1 MKIRNIFGLALV
13 AALSFSSC
21 SEQDMTKVDEW
32 LSDKFNQEILWDVDS
47 LAFRRTNWESVE
59 VAGGLQMRK
68 SAIKMW
74 ESVQTISYVTYSPNM
89 FNTYIGYTGQEG
101 TVADIAANYEGAM
114 FAVNAG
120 GFANGKPSDFLK
132 LDGEV
137 INSTVSDDAQA
148 IVGLTTTPLGVDM
161 KVSANTTEHSG
172 FTSALVSGTLLVRN
186 GKAIDFSEQT
196 DEFYT
201 SRMART
207 ILGVS
212 TTGTYT
218 LAVIDAG
225 AAGQADGATVQE
237 AAFVARMMG
246 LNFAALLGCGDESTA
261 WSSEKGLVNAPSAG
275 SAAKV
280 GSIIY
285 LGAGTSRVEGAGT
298 EESPYLVENHV
309 HMTQMRA
316 LCKENTETFFQLV
329 DDVDMSEVK
338 IWTPINFDGV
348 FTRKVNFDGNG
359 KTISNFA
366 PEAFVADDQSTA
378 AGYASLFGVLYGTV
392 KNVTI
397 KDAKVLMPLTQG
409 TATGI
414 IGGFLGTVQDASMP
428 AILEN
433 VHVVN
438 GEVSGGRDC
447 GLFGGQARDAS
458 LNGCTANGKV
468 TGGNADCGGFIGR
481 AAGHMSL
488 VNCHSDVY
496 LTPGQNPGSNMRYGG
511 LMGFMA
517 TIGGSDTTR
526 DDLIVKNCSST
537 GTFFND
543 QYSANTVGGLMGY
556 INSSAEIS
564 ESFTTLELLGSNQN
578 EPDQGGPLGGNHANC
593 GGVAGIVSSV
603 GTVKISNCWTGGG
616 KSFTSGQKAGGV
628 VGVLEKGVLTIENCY
643 STYDMLSYSG
653 AGGIF
658 GQTKAGTLVINKTFA
673 WNPRIITYRAPDKY
687 SSGAFAGCIAQKCT
701 ITNCFRNPQMEF
713 VDPYRSLKD
722 HTDNNDAVIPND
734 AAENPKAPTANN
746 NAYDAQPSAEATLSA
761 AAQKA
766 GWSASIWDFS
776 GDVPV
781 LKNNK

>member
-1 MKIRNIFGLALV
+1 MKIRNIFGLAL
-13 AALSFSSC
+13 ATALAVCSC
-21 SEQDMTKVDEW
+21 TEQDMTKVDEW
-32 LSDKFNQEILWDVDS
+32 LGDKFNQEILWDVDS
-47 LAFRRTNWESVE
+47 LAFRRTNWESVD
-59 VAGGLQMRK
+59 VASGLQMRK

-101 TVADIAANYEGAM
+101 TVADIAAEYEGAM

-137 INSTVSDDAQA
+137 INSTVSDDAKA
-148 IVGLTTTPLGVDM
+148 IVGLTATPLGVDM
-161 KVSANTTEHSG
+161 KVSANTSEHSG

-186 GKAIDFSEQT
+186 GKEVDFSEQT

-207 ILGVS
+207 IVGVS

-261 WSSEKGLVNAPSAG
+261 WSADKGVVNTPSAG

-329 DDVDMSEVK
+329 DDVDMSDVK
-338 IWTPINFDGV
+338 IWTPINFDGG

-397 KDAKVLMPLTQG
+397 KDSKVLMPLTQG

-414 IGGFLGTVQDASMP
+414 IGGFLGTVQDSSMP
-428 AILEN
+428 ATLEN
-433 VHVVN
+433 VHVLN
-438 GEVSGGRDC
+438 SEVSGGRDC

-458 LNGCTANGKV
+458 LKGCTASGKI

-488 VNCHSDVY
+488 EDCHSDVY

-511 LMGFMA
+511 LIGFMA
-517 TIGGSDTTR
+517 TIGGTDTTR
-526 DDLIVKNCSST
+526 DDLVVKHCSST

-543 QYSANTVGGLMGY
+543 SYGANTVAGLVAY
-556 INSSAEIS
+556 INSSAVIT
-564 ESFTTLELLGSNQN
+564 ESFTTLELLGAGQN
-578 EPDQGGPLGGNHANC
+578 DAGSGSPVGGNHANC
-593 GGVAGIVSSV
+593 GGVAGIVSTVGSV
-603 GTVKISNCWTGGG
+603 TISDCWTGAGAT
-616 KSFTSGQKAGGV
+616 FATGQKAGGI
-628 VGVLEKGVLTIENCY
+628 VGVLEKGILNIDNCY
-643 STYDMLSYSG
+643 SNYDMLCYSG
-653 AGGIF
+653 AGGVF
-658 GQTKAGTLVINKTFA
+658 GQTKAGTLTITKTFA
-673 WNPRIITYRAPDKY
+673 WNPKLITYRATDKY
-687 SSGAFAGCIAQKCT
+687 SSGAFAGCIAQACT
-701 ITNCFRNPQMEF
+701 ITDCYRNPNMEF
-713 VDPYRSLKD
+713 VDPWRSLKD
-722 HTDNNDAVIPND
+722 HADIAGAVIPND
-734 AAENPKAPTANN
+734 VEENPAKPSANN
-746 NAYDAQPSAEATLSA
+746 NAYDAQPSAEATLTA

-766 GWSASIWDFS
+766 GWSATIWDFS

>member
-1 MKIRNIFGLALV
+1 MKLRNIFGLTLA
-13 AALSFSSC
+13 AALSFVSC
-21 SEQDMTKVDEW
+21 AEQDMTKVDEW
-32 LSDKFNQEILWDVDS
+32 LGEKFNQEILWDVDS
-47 LAFRRTNWESVE
+47 LAFRRTEWESVD
-59 VAGGLQMRK
+59 VASGLQMRK

-89 FNTYIGYTGQEG
+89 FNTYIGYTGQDG
-101 TVADIAANYEGAM
+101 TVADLAADCEGAM

-120 GFANGKPSDFLK
+120 GFVNGKPSDFLK
-132 LDGEV
+132 LDGELV
-137 INSTVSDDAQA
+137 NATVSDDARA
-148 IVGLTTTPLGVDM
+148 IVGLTATPLGVNM
-161 KVSANTTEHSG
+161 KVSANVSDHSDY
-172 FTSALVSGTLLVRN
+172 TSAIVSGTLLIRN
-186 GKAIDFSEQT
+186 GKEVDFSEET

-201 SRMART
+201 TRMART
-207 ILGVS
+207 IVGTS
-212 TTGTYT
+212 TTGNYT
-218 LAVIDAG
+218 IAVIDG
-225 AAGQADGATVQE
+225 GVAGQADGVTAQE
-237 AAFVARMMG
+237 AAYIARMMG

-261 WSSEKGLVNAPSAG
+261 WSADKGVVNTPSAG

-285 LGAGTSRVEGAGT
+285 LGEGTARVSGAGT
-298 EESPYLVENHV
+298 EDSPYLIENHV

-316 LCKENTETFFQLV
+316 LCKENTETYFQLI

-338 IWTPINFDGV
+338 VWTPINFDGG
-348 FTRKVNFDGNG
+348 FTRKVHFDGNG

-366 PEAFVADDQSTA
+366 PESFVADDQATA

-397 KDAKVLMPLTQG
+397 KDAKVLMPLSQS

-428 AILEN
+428 ATLEN

-458 LNGCTANGKV
+458 LKDCTSNGKV

-517 TIGGSDTTR
+517 TIGGTDTTR

-543 QYSANTVGGLMGY
+543 QFSANTVGGLIAY

-564 ESFTTLELLGSNQN
+564 ESFTTLELLGSKQN

-603 GTVKISNCWTGGG
+603 GTVTISNCWTGGG

-643 STYDMLSYSG
+643 SSYDMLSYSG
-653 AGGIF
+653 AGGVF
-658 GQTKAGTLVINKTFA
+658 GQTKAGTLTISKSFA
-673 WNPRIITYRAPDKY
+673 WNPRVITFRAQDKY
-687 SSGAFAGCIAQKCT
+687 SSGAFAGCIAQACT
-701 ITNCFRNPQMEF
+701 ITDCYRNPNIEF
-713 VDPYRSLKD
+713 VDPYRSMKD
-722 HTDNNDAVIPND
+722 HADVAGAVIPND
-734 AAENPKAPTANN
+734 NEENPSKPTANN
-746 NAYDAQPSAEATLSA
+746 NAYDAQPSSEATLSA

-766 GWSASIWDFS
+766 GWSASVWDFS